1 MESKNCRIKIIN
13 VVGARPNFV
22 KIAPIMRELRNH
34 SFFEPILVHTG
45 QHYTKSMNEYFFEDL
60 GIPNPDYS
68 LGVGSGSH
76 AVQTAKI
83 MTEFEKVCLSEKPD
97 LVLVVGDVNSTIA
110 CALVAKKLHIN
121 VVHVEAGLRSF
132 DREMPEE
139 INRILTDSISDL
151 LFVTEISG
159 IQNLKNEGVS
169 EDKMFMVGNVMIDSL
184 VHSIKKIR
192 NGKYF
197 KKFGVDP
204 KKYFVLTLHRPSNV
218 DKKENIL
225 SLLDAISKIQKNVK
239 IVFPI
244 HPRTLKSLKEK
255 NILESV
261 KKMQNLIICEPL
273 NYIGFLSLVYYSR
286 GVLTDSGG
294 IQEETTYFKIPCI
307 TIREN
312 TERPSTTKTGSN
324 ILVGTNPE
332 RIVEEAKKVLENKK
346 FESGIPEFWD
356 GKTAKRIVQI
366 LSERLKNGS

>member
-1 MESKNCRIKIIN
+1 MQSKNNSIKIIN

-22 KIAPIMRELRNH
+22 KIAPIMRELRNN

-45 QHYTKSMNEYFFEDL
+45 QHYTKSMNEDFFEDL
-60 GIPNPDYS
+60 EIPKPDYS

-83 MTEFEKVCLSEKPD
+83 MIEFEKVCLSEKPN

-110 CALVAKKLHIN
+110 CALVAKKLHIK

-151 LFVTEISG
+151 LFVTETSG

-184 VHSIKKIR
+184 VHSIEKIK
-192 NGKYF
+192 NGKCF
-197 KKFGVDP
+197 EKFGVEP

-225 SLLDAISKIQKNVK
+225 PLLDAISKIQTNVK
-239 IVFPI
+239 IIFPI
-244 HPRTLKSLKEK
+244 HPRTLKSLKGK

-273 NYIGFLSLVYYSR
+273 NYISFLSLAYYST

-332 RIVEEAKKVLENKK
+332 RIVQEAKKVLENKK
-346 FESGIPEFWD
+346 SESGIPELWD

-366 LSERLKNGS
+366 LSEHLKNDS